1 MDPGRGHDQEHGCS
15 DRLYILYPSLTVVL
29 GLKILWKAGTIPSG
43 QRL

>member
-1 MDPGRGHDQEHGCS
+1 MDPETGHDQERGCS
-15 DRLYILYPSLTVVL
+15 DRLYILHPSLKVVL